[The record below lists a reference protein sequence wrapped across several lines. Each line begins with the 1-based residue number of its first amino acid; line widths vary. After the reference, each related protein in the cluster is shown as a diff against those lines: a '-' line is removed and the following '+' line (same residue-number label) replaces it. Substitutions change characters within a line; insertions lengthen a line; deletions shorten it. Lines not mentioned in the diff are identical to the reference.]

1 MAQFTALEVTQPL
14 GEGWSQLVALAFA
27 FVLSGVIGL
36 ERELRQKAAGLRTY
50 IVVGVGAALFVMVSK
65 YGFLDMTRYG
75 STIHINPATMAA
87 QIVSGVGFIG
97 AGVIFVQRSSVRGLT
112 TAASIWLV
120 AAVGAAAGAE
130 LPILASVATAG
141 YLLVTFALRPL
152 VHRLPSLR
160 TTRYTYRV
168 TYLQRP
174 GMLRELVEACLDRDF
189 LLAELA
195 TLSAGRPAGGPL
207 FFEQLDEPTGEISLA
222 VEGSGDPHH
231 LELHIAALSG
241 VLACSR
247 TDHSDE

>member
-1 MAQFTALEVTQPL
+1 MALVTDVGVTQPL
-14 GEGWSQLVALAFA
+14 GEGWSQLAGLGIA

-65 YGFLDMTRYG
+65 FGFLDMLQYG
-75 STIHINPATMAA
+75 SIIRINPATMAA

-120 AAVGAAAGAE
+120 AAVGSAAGAG
-130 LPILASVATAG
+130 LPILASVATGG
-141 YLLVTFALRPL
+141 YLVVTFALRPL

-160 TTRYTYRV
+160 VSRYTYRI
-168 TYLQRP
+168 TYIQRL
-174 GMLRELVEACLDRDF
+174 GLLRELVAVCLDRDF

-195 TLSAGRPAGGPL
+195 TLSAGQFAGPL
-207 FFEQLDEPTGEISLA
+207 LFEQMDEHTVEVSIA
-222 VEGSGDPHH
+222 VEGRGDPHQLQLH
-231 LELHIAALSG
+231 LAALPG